1 MKAQSSHP
9 EREVRPG
16 VRSVPGFSE
25 CCPTTLHLHTDC
37 RVCQLYFYGP
47 PKPLTKDS
55 SSGSRSAS
63 SKTHPLYSRKIS
75 APEERHRYKRLPR
88 QRILSTSQLPE
99 LPILSSSRQPPIS
112 SGSHQLAE
120 PSTSYSSHTP
130 EPYLPNSQIL
140 PLSPVS
146 TSQLPS
152 SYMPDHQ
159 FLPAPSNPLK
169 NLRKCSQRPIDSAL
183 QDFQD
188 DPSLRPLS
196 ADALDE
202 GRRQE
207 EAATR
212 KEERFMAEKR
222 TERKEVGVRRSV
234 SFAGQRRTYQ
244 Y

>member
-9 EREVRPG
+9 EREVRAG

-55 SSGSRSAS
+55 SSSSGIRSANP
-63 SKTHPLYSRKIS
+63 KAHPLYSRKIS
-75 APEERHRYKRLPR
+75 APEERHRQRRPAR

-99 LPILSSSRQPPIS
+99 PP
-112 SGSHQLAE
+112 
-120 PSTSYSSHTP
+120 TF
-130 EPYLPNSQIL
+130 
-140 PLSPVS
+140 S
-146 TSQLPS
+146 TSQLPEPPISFS
-152 SYMPDHQ
+152 SRQHPESSISCSSRQH
-159 FLPAPSNPLK
+159 PSQ
-169 NLRKCSQRPIDSAL
+169 CCQASAL
-183 QDFQD
+183 PDFQD

-212 KEERFMAEKR
+212 REERFMAEQIR
-222 TERKEVGVRRSV
+222 ERKEVGVRRSV

>member
-9 EREVRPG
+9 EREVRSG

-37 RVCQLYFYGP
+37 RVCQIYFYGP
-47 PKPLTKDS
+47 PKPLSKDS
-55 SSGSRSAS
+55 SSSSASRSAGNP
-63 SKTHPLYSRKIS
+63 KPHPLYSRKIS
-75 APEERHRYKRLPR
+75 APEERHRQRRPAR

-99 LPILSSSRQPPIS
+99 PPIS
-112 SGSHQLAE
+112 SFRQNPE
-120 PSTSYSSHTP
+120 PPISTSRQHP
-130 EPYLPNSQIL
+130 EASISRIPESYLPNSHLL
-140 PLSPVS
+140 PPSPTS
-146 TSQLPS
+146 TSHLPS
-152 SYMPDHQ
+152 SRTSAHQ
-159 FLPAPSNPLK
+159 FLPAPSSNPQ
-169 NLRKCSQRPIDSAL
+169 CSQRPFQASAL
-183 QDFQD
+183 HDFQD

-196 ADALDE
+196 ADALVE

-212 KEERFMAEKR
+212 NGERFVAEQR
-222 TERKEVGVRRSV
+222 GDRKGVRRSV